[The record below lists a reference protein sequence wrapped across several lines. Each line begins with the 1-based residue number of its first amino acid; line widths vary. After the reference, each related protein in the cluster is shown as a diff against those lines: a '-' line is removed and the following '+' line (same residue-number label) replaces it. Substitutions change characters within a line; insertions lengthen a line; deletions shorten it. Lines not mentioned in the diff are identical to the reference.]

1 MAADLRLRFEALAT
15 RHDRAGFD
23 CGEPS
28 LDLYLKTQASQDVR
42 RHVARVF
49 VAVETGAA
57 TIAGYYT
64 LGSMSIA
71 VGELPE
77 ELRRKLPRYRDLPAA
92 LIGRLARDRR
102 YAGRGLGSL
111 LLADAVGRIVAI
123 GTEMAVFAIV
133 VDALDERARAFYEAH
148 GFRPQA
154 SQADRLFLAFGTAKA
169 SLAAGRPGAR
179 VT

>member
-1 MAADLRLRFEALAT
+1 MEEELRLRFEALAA

-28 LDLYLKTQASQDVR
+28 LDRYLRTQASQDAR

-49 VAVETGAA
+49 VALEGDA
-57 TIAGYYT
+57 TAIAGYYT

-111 LLADAVGRIVAI
+111 LLADAIGRIVAI
-123 GTEMAVFAIV
+123 GVEMAVFAIV
-133 VDALDERARAFYEAH
+133 VDALNERARAFYEAH

-154 SQADRLFLAFGTAKA
+154 SQADRLFLSFETASA
-169 SLAAGRPGAR
+169 SLAAGRRGGQR
-179 VT
+179 

>member
-1 MAADLRLRFEALAT
+1 MGGDLRLRFEALTAQ
-15 RHDRAGFD
+15 HDHTAFD

-28 LDLYLKTQASQDVR
+28 LDQYLKTQAGQDVR

-49 VAVETGAA
+49 VAVAEDGA
-57 TIAGYYT
+57 IAGYYT

-77 ELRRKLPRYRDLPAA
+77 ALRRKLPRYRDLPAA

-102 YAGRGLGSL
+102 YAGRGVGSL
-111 LLADAVGRIVAI
+111 LLADVIGRIAAI
-123 GTEMAVFAIV
+123 AEEMAVFAIV
-133 VDALDERARAFYEAH
+133 VDALNEQARAFYEVH

-154 SQADRLFLAFGTAKA
+154 SQVSRLFLSFETARA
-169 SLAAGRPGAR
+169 SLR
-179 VT
+179 